1 MSKLEKNYAE
11 EVDKIIMNI
20 RFDGCS
26 KEYVT
31 EQIKFCQQNNF
42 SSAAMYLSQAC
53 FQDQGPLHALAKL
66 RDFYFESLAR
76 ESENNELRL

>member
-31 EQIKFCQQNNF
+31 E
-42 SSAAMYLSQAC
+42 
-53 FQDQGPLHALAKL
+53 
-66 RDFYFESLAR
+66 
-76 ESENNELRL
+76 